1 MCRTAWLTYV
11 PSMAQT
17 TVHVTGQGHA
27 SFSLSAP
34 DRARAADV
42 LAAFTRHTAGDS
54 ARAWAVRPDGEH
66 SRPTSETW
74 RQWCAQH
81 PATVISRPSRINVRA
96 GLTGV
101 QPAATIVAGPD
112 AGFAFTLPPHTVTVG
127 RSERA
132 DFCLQDPF
140 ASRTPR
146 QLRFGTNTV
155 GSSIV
160 VVDDGQPETV
170 NSEAVEWPKAP
181 RVAQLNRPSILHLL
195 IPLVIGIALAMVMQ
209 VWWFLAFSLSGPLS
223 AGLQLLTEQRRI
235 RRQSEE
241 GLRAYAASLRA
252 LTDTVSRRA
261 AAANI
266 PPSRAPLTVCIGYG
280 TVLLPAAVAEP
291 SEPDESWDDDYRAA
305 CQTLEGRTVLPINA
319 ASGRIQTQ
327 APINI
332 DLQQCSV
339 VLCGAEAV
347 PIARALCAQI
357 SAAGTVVVHGRAAAR
372 RTPELLTALQACPCV
387 CGENCV
393 DSEAAVSITID
404 HDRIAVTGAD
414 AKRSVVVE
422 ASARTARIVH
432 TASSPATMP
441 GTGVINPARM
451 STGRF
456 LSLCPHT
463 ADTAEAWSEPVSFE
477 DMAVQCARAE
487 VPIGLGPDGPV
498 FADLFADGPHG
509 LIAGTTGSGKSVLL
523 QTWIAALCR
532 SKEPDQLRL
541 ILMDFKGGAAFSSL
555 AGLPHVESCSDNL
568 DLRSALRTLRSVQA
582 EVRYREAVLKTSGCP
597 DIDAHNR
604 AGSGPPLPR
613 ILVVIDEFQ
622 VLTADFP
629 PGVEALESLTA
640 LGRSLGIHIVLA
652 TQKPSGVITS
662 RMRTNIALR
671 ICMRV
676 REASDSLEV
685 LDSPVAADF
694 PPDRPGMGCISTG
707 HRSDMFRAASLD
719 IPSDTS
725 AQVSWNLLAGSEREA
740 GSASGACS
748 IEVEA
753 PPEPILQEL
762 LQTARPRNTRRIT
775 PEALPDV
782 LPLTEA
788 GPVGRIDLPDQ
799 QTVVDWTP
807 EADLSTAIVGG
818 PRTGK
823 SSLLWLLVRLFSQDG
838 DKAAGGIAAQSS
850 DSVLFTREGPSHCQ
864 PGLLV
869 VNHADAWLV
878 EYALGRI
885 EQTLASGGRLRVFID
900 DFEHLTGQPHIL
912 MRLEALLGDTAAII
926 VCDRRT
932 LSSKVGAS
940 ISRRIFFPP
949 AAESDTVFLGLSNH
963 RFDGFPTAGRAVL
976 IGPHTD
982 CGAAGVD
989 EDHGA
994 PMLDA
999 DVVGPDGVDLQ
1010 IAYAAGSA
1018 GVAGSDAAS
1027 MGASEAFAESAP
1039 PLPWSVGRTPTPGVL
1054 GYGPCGEPVVWD
1066 ADEHGQVLSI
1076 IGPAELRQSIAANLI
1091 ASGPPDCFTH
1101 LNAADAL
1108 PGDIT
1113 PVMTAE
1119 RAVLGWGLHEQ
1130 LPYGSPAAQASAV
1143 GPRIIVGARAQ
1154 AELENLGLRHL
1165 PVAPP
1170 GIAWFITRT
1179 TAIPMQLEKRQL
1191 QEPDRAEGPI
1201 ALQEGTP
1208 V

>member
-1 MCRTAWLTYV
+1 M
-11 PSMAQT
+11 
-17 TVHVTGQGHA
+17 
-27 SFSLSAP
+27 
-34 DRARAADV
+34 
-42 LAAFTRHTAGDS
+42 
-54 ARAWAVRPDGEH
+54 
-66 SRPTSETW
+66 
-74 RQWCAQH
+74 
-81 PATVISRPSRINVRA
+81 
-96 GLTGV
+96 
-101 QPAATIVAGPD
+101 VAGPD
-112 AGFAFTLPPHTVTVG
+112 AGFAFAMPPHTVTVG

-140 ASRTPR
+140 TSRTPQ

-155 GSSIV
+155 GSSVV

-170 NSEAVEWPKAP
+170 NSAVVPWPKAP
-181 RVAQLNRPSILHLL
+181 RVAQLNRPSILYLVIPLL
-195 IPLVIGIALAMVMQ
+195 IGVVLAMALQ

-223 AGLQLLTEQRRI
+223 AGLQLLTERRRI
-235 RRQSEE
+235 RRQSAE
-241 GLRAYAASLRA
+241 GLRSYAASLRSLA
-252 LTDTVSRRA
+252 DTVEQRA
-261 AAANI
+261 EEASI

-305 CQTLEGRTVLPINA
+305 CQTLEGRTVLPIDA
-319 ASGRIQTQ
+319 ATRRIQTQ

-332 DLQQCSV
+332 DLRQHSV

-347 PIARALCAQI
+347 PIARALCAQV
-357 SAAGTVVVHGRAAAR
+357 STAAAVVVHGRSAAR
-372 RTPELLTALQACPCV
+372 RTPELLTAIPACPCV
-387 CGENCV
+387 YGENCG

-404 HDRIAVTGAD
+404 HDRIAVAGAD
-414 AKRSVVVE
+414 AKSSVVVE
-422 ASARTARIVH
+422 ASARTARIVQAA
-432 TASSPATMP
+432 TSPATMP
-441 GTGVINPARM
+441 ETGVINPARM
-451 STGRF
+451 TTGRF

-463 ADTAEAWSEPVSFE
+463 SGTDKAWSEPVSF
-477 DMAVQCARAE
+477 DDLAVQCTRAE

-498 FADLFADGPHG
+498 SADMFTDGPHA
-509 LIAGTTGSGKSVLL
+509 LVAGTTGSGKSVLL

-532 SKEPDQLRL
+532 SRRPDELRL

-582 EVRYREAVLKTSGCP
+582 EVHYREGVLKRSGCP
-597 DIDAHNR
+597 DIDAHNQ

-613 ILVVIDEFQ
+613 IVVVIDEFQ

-629 PGVEALESLTA
+629 PGVDALESLTA

-676 REASDSLEV
+676 RDASDSLEV
-685 LDSPVAADF
+685 LDSPVAAEF

-719 IPSDTS
+719 IPADAS
-725 AQVSWNLLAGSEREA
+725 AQVSWHRLDSGERAPGSDT
-740 GSASGACS
+740 GACS

-753 PPEPILQEL
+753 PPAPILQEL
-762 LQTARPRNTRRIT
+762 LQTARPRNARRIT

-782 LPLTEA
+782 LPLTEE
-788 GPVGRIDLPDQ
+788 GPVGLIDLPDQ

-823 SSLLWLLVRLFSQDG
+823 SSLLWLLARVFSQDSTG
-838 DKAAGGIAAQSS
+838 TQGGTAAQSR
-850 DSVLFTREGPSHCQ
+850 DSVFFTRDGPSRCRS
-864 PGLLV
+864 GLLV

-885 EQTLASGGRLRVFID
+885 EQAIASGGRPRVFID
-900 DFEHLTGQPHIL
+900 DFEHLTSQPHIL
-912 MRLEALLGDTAAII
+912 MRLEALLSDTSAVI

-940 ISRRIFFPP
+940 ISRRVFFPP
-949 AAESDTVFLGLSNH
+949 ASDGDTMFLGLSNH
-963 RFDGFPTAGRAVL
+963 RFDGFPASGRAVL
-976 IGPHTD
+976 IAPHTD
-982 CGAAGVD
+982 CGEARAD
-989 EDHGA
+989 EGL
-994 PMLDA
+994 PQWDA
-999 DVVGPDGVDLQ
+999 DVIGPDGVDVQ
-1010 IAYAAGSA
+1010 VAYAEGTAGIA
-1018 GVAGSDAAS
+1018 GTGVGSVGTP
-1027 MGASEAFAESAP
+1027 GAWAEYAP
-1039 PLPWSVGRTPTPGVL
+1039 PLPWGIGRTPTPGAL

-1066 ADEHGQVLSI
+1066 AEEHGHVLSI
-1076 IGPAELRQSIAANLI
+1076 IGPAEVRQSIAATLTS
-1091 ASGPPDCFTH
+1091 AELPACFTQ
-1101 LNAADAL
+1101 LSAADAL
-1108 PGDIT
+1108 PGDIA
-1113 PVMTAE
+1113 PAMTAE

-1154 AELENLGLRHL
+1154 AELENLGLRNL

-1179 TAIPMQLEKRQL
+1179 AAIPIQL
-1191 QEPDRAEGPI
+1191 QEGPP
-1201 ALQEGTP
+1201 L
-1208 V
+1208 

>member
-1 MCRTAWLTYV
+1 
-11 PSMAQT
+11 MAQT

-34 DRARAADV
+34 DRASASDV

-54 ARAWAVRPDGEH
+54 ARAWAVRSDGDH

-74 RQWCAQH
+74 RQWCSQH
-81 PATVISRPSRINVRA
+81 PATVVSRPSQLDVRA
-96 GLTGV
+96 RLTGV

-112 AGFAFTLPPHTVTVG
+112 AGFAFALPPHTVTVG

-140 ASRTPR
+140 ASRTPQ

-155 GSSIV
+155 GSSVV

-170 NSEAVEWPKAP
+170 NSAEVPWPKPP
-181 RVAQLNRPSILHLL
+181 RVAQLNRPSILHLV
-195 IPLVIGIALAMVMQ
+195 IPLVIGIALAMAMQ

-223 AGLQLLTEQRRI
+223 AGLQLLIERRRI
-235 RRQSEE
+235 RRQSAE
-241 GLRAYAASLRA
+241 GLRSYAASLRGLA
-252 LTDTVSRRA
+252 SAVEQRA
-261 AAANI
+261 AEAKI
-266 PPSRAPLTVCIGYG
+266 PPSRDPLTVCLGYG

-291 SEPDESWDDDYRAA
+291 PEPDESWDDDYCLA
-305 CQTLEGRTVLPINA
+305 CQTLEGRTVLPIEA
-319 ASGRIQTQ
+319 ASRRIQTQ

-332 DLQQCSV
+332 DLCQHAV

-347 PIARALCAQI
+347 PIARALCAQLG
-357 SAAGTVVVHGRAAAR
+357 AAAIVVHGRAAAR
-372 RTPELLTALQACPCV
+372 RTPELLTVLPVCPCV
-387 CGENCV
+387 YGENCV
-393 DSEAAVSITID
+393 DSEVSVSITVD
-404 HDRIAVTGAD
+404 HDRITVTGAD
-414 AKRSVVVE
+414 AKKSVVVE
-422 ASARTARIVH
+422 ASARTARIVQA
-432 TASSPATMP
+432 ASSPATMP
-441 GTGVINPARM
+441 ELGVINPARM

-456 LSLCPHT
+456 LSLCPHPSGT
-463 ADTAEAWSEPVSFE
+463 DEAWSEPVSF
-477 DMAVQCARAE
+477 DDLASQCSRAE

-498 FADLFADGPHG
+498 FADLFADGPHA
-509 LIAGTTGSGKSVLL
+509 LVAGTTGSGKSVLL

-532 SKEPDQLRL
+532 SRRPDELRL
-541 ILMDFKGGAAFSSL
+541 VLMDFKGGAAFSSL

-582 EVRYREAVLKTSGCP
+582 EVRYREGVLKVSGCP
-597 DIDAHNR
+597 DIDAHNQ
-604 AGSGPPLPR
+604 AGTGPPLPR
-613 ILVVIDEFQ
+613 IVVVIDEFQ

-676 REASDSLEV
+676 RDAADSLEV

-719 IPSDTS
+719 IPADAS
-725 AQVSWNLLAGSEREA
+725 AQVSWHLLAGGERDP

-753 PPEPILQEL
+753 PPVPILQQL
-762 LQTARPRNTRRIT
+762 SQIARPSNTRRIT
-775 PEALPDV
+775 PEALPDA
-782 LPLTEA
+782 LPLTES
-788 GPVGRIDLPDQ
+788 GPVGLIDLPDQ
-799 QTVVDWTP
+799 QTVVNWAP
-807 EADLSTAIVGG
+807 EVDLSTAIVGG

-823 SSLLWLLVRLFSQDG
+823 SSLLWLLARVFSQVG
-838 DKAAGGIAAQSS
+838 KGSQVATGAQPP
-850 DSVLFTREGPSHCQ
+850 DSVLFTRDGPSHCL

-878 EYALGRI
+878 EYALGRV
-885 EQTLASGGRLRVFID
+885 EQTVTSGERPRVFID
-900 DFEHLTGQPHIL
+900 DFEHLTAQPHVL
-912 MRLEALLGDTAAII
+912 MRLEALLNDTAATI
-926 VCDRRT
+926 VSDRRT

-949 AAESDTVFLGLSNH
+949 ASDGDTVFLGLSNH
-963 RFDGFPTAGRAVL
+963 RFDGFPPAGRAVL

-982 CGAAGVD
+982 CGKL
-989 EDHGA
+989 GA
-994 PMLDA
+994 DQGLAQWDA
-999 DVVGPDGVDLQ
+999 DVIGPDGVDVQ
-1010 IAYAAGSA
+1010 VAYASGTPGAAGASAAGSA
-1018 GVAGSDAAS
+1018 GAF
-1027 MGASEAFAESAP
+1027 SETAP
-1039 PLPWSVGRTPTPGVL
+1039 PLPWGIGRTPTPGVL
-1054 GYGPCGEPVVWD
+1054 GYDPCGNPVVWD
-1066 ADEHGQVLSI
+1066 PHEHGHVLSI
-1076 IGPAELRQSIAANLI
+1076 ISPAKVRQSIAATFTSAEL
-1091 ASGPPDCFTH
+1091 PDCFTQ
-1101 LNAADAL
+1101 LSAADAL
-1108 PGDIT
+1108 PGDIA
-1113 PVMTAE
+1113 PAMTAQ

-1130 LPYGSPAAQASAV
+1130 LPYGSPAAQASAL

-1179 TAIPMQLEKRQL
+1179 AAIPIQL
-1191 QEPDRAEGPI
+1191 QETAPQKPDRPEGPVT
-1201 ALQEGTP
+1201 LQERAP
-1208 V
+1208 L

>member
-1 MCRTAWLTYV
+1 MQSTGVHIGVCGDAQLAYV

-34 DRARAADV
+34 DRASAADV
-42 LAAFTRHTAGDS
+42 LAAFTRHAAGDS
-54 ARAWAVRPDGEH
+54 VGAWAVRSDGEH

-74 RQWCAQH
+74 RQWCSQH
-81 PATVISRPSRINVRA
+81 PATVVSRPSQLDVRA
-96 GLTGV
+96 RLTGV

-112 AGFAFTLPPHTVTVG
+112 AGFSFALPPHTVTVG

-140 ASRTPR
+140 ASRTPQ

-155 GSSIV
+155 GSSVV

-170 NSEAVEWPKAP
+170 NSTAVPWPKPP
-181 RVAQLNRPSILHLL
+181 RVAQLNRPSILHLV
-195 IPLVIGIALAMVMQ
+195 IPLVIGIALAMAMQ

-223 AGLQLLTEQRRI
+223 AGLQLLTERRRI
-235 RRQSEE
+235 RRQSAE
-241 GLRAYAASLRA
+241 GLRSYAASLRTLA
-252 LTDTVSRRA
+252 ETVEQRA
-261 AAANI
+261 AEAKI
-266 PPSRAPLTVCIGYG
+266 PPSRDRLTVCIGYG

-291 SEPDESWDDDYRAA
+291 PEPDESWDDDYRAA
-305 CQTLEGRTVLPINA
+305 CQTLEGRTVLPIDA
-319 ASGRIQTQ
+319 ASRRIQTQ
-327 APINI
+327 APINV
-332 DLQQCSV
+332 DLRDHSV

-347 PIARALCAQI
+347 PIVRALCAPL
-357 SAAGTVVVHGRAAAR
+357 SAAAIVVHGRAAAR
-372 RTPELLTALQACPCV
+372 RTPELLTALPVCPCV
-387 CGENCV
+387 YGDNCV
-393 DSEAAVSITID
+393 DSEAAVTITVD
-404 HDRIAVTGAD
+404 HDRIAVAGAD
-414 AKRSVVVE
+414 AKKPVVVE
-422 ASARTARIVH
+422 ASARNARIVQA
-432 TASSPATMP
+432 ASSSATMP
-441 GTGVINPARM
+441 EPGAINPARM

-463 ADTAEAWSEPVSFE
+463 SGTDEAWSEPVSFDE
-477 DMAVQCARAE
+477 LASQCTRAE

-498 FADLFADGPHG
+498 SADLFADGPHA
-509 LIAGTTGSGKSVLL
+509 LVAGTTGSGKSVLL

-532 SKEPDQLRL
+532 SRRPDELRL

-555 AGLPHVESCSDNL
+555 AELPHVESCSDNL

-582 EVRYREAVLKTSGCP
+582 EVRYREGVLKASGCP
-597 DIDAHNR
+597 DIDAHNQTE
-604 AGSGPPLPR
+604 AGPLLPR
-613 ILVVIDEFQ
+613 IVVVIDEFQ

-676 REASDSLEV
+676 RDASDSLEV

-719 IPSDTS
+719 IPADAS
-725 AQVSWNLLAGSEREA
+725 AQLSWRRLDTGEREP

-753 PPEPILQEL
+753 PPVPILQQL
-762 LQTARPRNTRRIT
+762 LQTARPKNTRRIT
-775 PEALPDV
+775 PETLPEV
-782 LPLTEA
+782 LPLNGS
-788 GPVGRIDLPDQ
+788 GPVGLIDLPDQ

-807 EADLSTAIVGG
+807 QADLSTAIVGG

-823 SSLLWLLVRLFSQDG
+823 SSLLWLLARVFSEVS
-838 DKAAGGIAAQSS
+838 KASRGNARAQSP
-850 DSVLFTREGPSHCQ
+850 DSVLFTRDGPSCCRS
-864 PGLLV
+864 GLLV

-878 EYALGRI
+878 EYALGRM
-885 EQTLASGGRLRVFID
+885 EQKVAPGGRPRVFID
-900 DFEHLTGQPHIL
+900 DFEHLTSQPHVL
-912 MRLEALLGDTAAII
+912 MRLEALLSDTSAVI

-940 ISRRIFFPP
+940 ISRRVFFPP
-949 AAESDTVFLGLSNH
+949 ASDGDTVFLGLSNH
-963 RFDGFPTAGRAVL
+963 RFDGFPPAGRAVL

-982 CGAAGVD
+982 CGGAGAD
-989 EDHGA
+989 EG
-994 PMLDA
+994 LVQWDA
-999 DVVGPDGVDLQ
+999 DVIGPDGVDVQ
-1010 IAYAAGSA
+1010 VAYTEGTAGAADTGVGSMNTP
-1018 GVAGSDAAS
+1018 D
-1027 MGASEAFAESAP
+1027 AFADPAP
-1039 PLPWSVGRTPTPGVL
+1039 PLPWGIRHAPTPGVL
-1054 GYGPCGEPVVWD
+1054 GYDPCGKPVVWD
-1066 ADEHGQVLSI
+1066 TNEHGHVLSI
-1076 IGPAELRQSIAANLI
+1076 IGPAEVRQSIAATLT
-1091 ASGPPDCFTH
+1091 AAELPDCFTQ
-1101 LNAADAL
+1101 LSAADAL
-1108 PGDIT
+1108 PGDIA
-1113 PVMTAE
+1113 PAMTAK

-1130 LPYGSPAAQASAV
+1130 LPYGSPAAQASAL

-1154 AELENLGLRHL
+1154 AELENFGLRHV

-1179 TAIPMQLEKRQL
+1179 AAIPIQL
-1191 QEPDRAEGPI
+1191 QEGAP
-1201 ALQEGTP
+1201 L
-1208 V
+1208 